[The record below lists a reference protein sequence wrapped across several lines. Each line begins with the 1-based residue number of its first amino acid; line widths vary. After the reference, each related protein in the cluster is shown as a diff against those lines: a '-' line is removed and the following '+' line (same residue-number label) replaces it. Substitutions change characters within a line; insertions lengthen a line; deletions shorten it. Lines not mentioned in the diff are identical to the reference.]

1 MPLSLGEMTSFNVAL
16 KEGEIIIYIDNC
28 HIQLPLCLLHMDFIS
43 VSGRGTFFFLKLI
56 RGKLGVILRGLKLA
70 SEKTFMLASGN
81 KAVNF

>member
-28 HIQLPLCLLHMDFIS
+28 HIQLPLRLLHMDFIS
-43 VSGRGTFFFLKLI
+43 VLGRGTFFFKLI
-56 RGKLGVILRGLKLA
+56 GGKLGVMLCGLKLA
-70 SEKTFMLASGN
+70 SEKTCMLASGN